1 MHTTIEPSI
10 LYFGT
15 PVVLVSTS
23 NDDGSTNI
31 APMSSAWWL
40 GWSCMLGLDASSK
53 TTENLRR
60 TNECVL
66 NLAADHN
73 VGKVNKLALL
83 TGSPSVP
90 LHKKALGYRYSSNKW
105 EESGF
110 TPLASDIVKPAR
122 IEECPIHLEASVSN
136 VYPFGNDDPRMAIPG
151 CAIEVSVIRIHA
163 ASDILEL
170 GSGHRID
177 PNKWRPLIMSFRHF
191 YGLTENIHESKLGAG
206 AEERYAPWK
215 KGWPKRVATEA
226 LLKLA
231 NRKYAV
237 KRP

>member
-15 PVVLVSTS
+15 PVVLVSTL

-53 TTENLRR
+53 TTENLKR

-66 NLAADHN
+66 NLPADHN
-73 VGKVNKLALL
+73 VSNVNRLALL
-83 TGSPSVP
+83 TGSRSVP
-90 LHKKALGYRYSSNKW
+90 LHKQALGYRYSPNKW
-105 EESGF
+105 EASGF
-110 TPLASDIVKPAR
+110 TPLESEVVKPSR
-122 IEECPIHLEASVSN
+122 IKECPIHLEASVSN
-136 VYPFGNDDPRMAIPG
+136 VYPFGRDDTRMAIPG
-151 CAIEVSVIRIHA
+151 CAIELTVIRIHA
-163 ASDILEL
+163 ESDLVEA
-170 GSGHRID
+170 GSKSRVD

-191 YGLTENIHESKLGAG
+191 YGLTDNIHESRLAAG

-215 KGWPKRVATEA
+215 KNGLKRVATEA

-231 NRKYAV
+231 NRKYV
-237 KRP
+237 IK